1 MNHLASFATRGA
13 LRLQPPSLSKMWNA
27 LKSDLLDFVSTIKE
41 DTAKAL
47 SSATG
52 AEADE
57 EETIVAL
64 RLKQLQ
70 DVKRSYDTFSLAVED
85 AGFAKF
91 TRNFSLST
99 YAAEIAQLLDD
110 EPDVARYY
118 AELVPVQISPEQF
131 WARCFF
137 RLSVVSRGGVMLDD
151 EEEDL
156 EWETTDASIPA
167 REGPREG
174 DLLDRVKELEAENM
188 ELKAHVKALV
198 SRVAELENMG
208 STSGNEK
215 GGAQE
220 RGVQAS
226 VPTPSPSPSPASS
239 PSPVPSPSPAPAPSP
254 SPVEQPA
261 SSPLPDDTE
270 GVLVGKSP
278 KIKDLANLDED
289 EDEDWGE

>member
-1 MNHLASFATRGA
+1 
-13 LRLQPPSLSKMWNA
+13 MWNA

-41 DTAKAL
+41 DTTKAL

-70 DVKRSYDTFSLAVED
+70 DVKRSYDTFALAVKD
-85 AGFAKF
+85 AGFTKF
-91 TRNFSLST
+91 MRSFSLST
-99 YAAEIAQLLDD
+99 YAGEIAQLLDD

-156 EWETTDASIPA
+156 EWEMSDASLPA
-167 REGPREG
+167 KEDGGGLSE
-174 DLLDRVKELEAENM
+174 RVRELEAENA

-198 SRVAELENMG
+198 SRVAELE
-208 STSGNEK
+208 T
-215 GGAQE
+215 GGATGLQDQGPKE
-220 RGVQAS
+220 KVGGTVEPAAA
-226 VPTPSPSPSPASS
+226 PASI
-239 PSPVPSPSPAPAPSP
+239 PAPAPAP
-254 SPVEQPA
+254 IPAQTPVPAPTPAAVEQPVVTTTTT
-261 SSPLPDDTE
+261 STTTSPLPDDT
-270 GVLVGKSP
+270 VLVGRPP
-278 KIKDLANLDED
+278 KIKDLANLDEE

>member
-1 MNHLASFATRGA
+1 
-13 LRLQPPSLSKMWNA
+13 MWNA

-85 AGFAKF
+85 AGFTKF
-91 TRNFSLST
+91 MRSFSLST

-156 EWETTDASIPA
+156 EWETSDASLPA
-167 REGPREG
+167 KEDGGGLSE
-174 DLLDRVKELEAENM
+174 RVKELEAENA

-198 SRVAELENMG
+198 SRVAELE
-208 STSGNEK
+208 T
-215 GGAQE
+215 GGATGLQDQGSKAKV
-220 RGVQAS
+220 RS
-226 VPTPSPSPSPASS
+226 VEPPTATATATAPA
-239 PSPVPSPSPAPAPSP
+239 PPPAPAPSP
-254 SPVEQPA
+254 AQTPVPVPVSAPAPATVEQPVGTTA
-261 SSPLPDDTE
+261 TTTATTTSPLPDDT
-270 GVLVGKSP
+270 VLVGRPP